1 MNKEGSFINVEDD
14 DITLILAELV
24 TLYGYDFSNY
34 SKASL
39 RRRINRIV
47 NKDKIVS
54 IAEFRYKLV
63 HDELYFNHF
72 LEEVTVNVTEMF
84 RDPIFFK
91 SLRENVLPHLKTY
104 PLIRIWHA
112 GCSTGEEVY
121 SLAILLKE
129 EGLLERT
136 LLYATDINQHVLESA
151 QSGAFS
157 IENMTEYTRNYIKSG
172 GKKDFSSYYS
182 AKYGKA
188 IFSSE
193 LKNRMVFSTHNLVT
207 DQSFNEFNLIVC
219 RNVLIYFNPLL
230 QNKVVN
236 LFNDSLSESGHL
248 ALGSKESI
256 RSTTIES
263 NFKNVDIKQKI
274 WQKNS

>member
-14 DITLILAELV
+14 DIALILAEVL

-47 NKDKIVS
+47 NKENIVS

-91 SLRENVLPHLKTY
+91 SLRENVLPLLKTH
-104 PLIRIWHA
+104 PIIRIWHA

-236 LFNDSLSESGHL
+236 LFSDSLSESGHL

-256 RSTTIES
+256 RFTTIES

>member
-1 MNKEGSFINVEDD
+1 MNKEGSFINV
-14 DITLILAELV
+14 
-24 TLYGYDFSNY
+24 
-34 SKASL
+34 
-39 RRRINRIV
+39 
-47 NKDKIVS
+47 
-54 IAEFRYKLV
+54 V

-136 LLYATDINQHVLESA
+136 LLYATDINQHVLEAA

-157 IENMTEYTRNYIKSG
+157 IESMTEYTRNYIKSG

-256 RSTTIES
+256 RFTTIES

>member
-1 MNKEGSFINVEDD
+1 MNKEGNFISLEDD
-14 DITLILAELV
+14 DIFLILAEILK
-24 TLYGYDFSNY
+24 LYGYDFSNY

-47 NKDKIVS
+47 NKEKIVS

-63 HDELYFNHF
+63 NDELYFNHF

-84 RDPIFFK
+84 RDPHFFK
-91 SLRENVLPHLKTY
+91 SLRENVIPILTNA

-129 EGLLERT
+129 EGLLERS
-136 LLYATDINQHVLESA
+136 LLYATDINQNVLETA
-151 QSGAFS
+151 QSGEFS
-157 IENMTEYTRNYIKSG
+157 IESMAEYTSNYIESG

-182 AKYGKA
+182 SKYGKA
-188 IFSSE
+188 IFTSE

-236 LFNDSLSESGHL
+236 LFNDSLTDSGHL

-256 RSTTIES
+256 RFTTIAS
-263 NFKNVDIKQKI
+263 NFKNVDSKQKI
-274 WQKNS
+274 WQKKK

>member
-1 MNKEGSFINVEDD
+1 MNKEGNFINVDD
-14 DITLILAELV
+14 DEIALILAEVLK
-24 TLYGYDFSNY
+24 LYGYDFSNY

-47 NKDKIVS
+47 NKEKIVS

-63 HDELYFNHF
+63 NDELYFNYF

-84 RDPIFFK
+84 RDPFFFK
-91 SLRENVLPHLKTY
+91 SLREDVIPFLKNV

-129 EGLLERT
+129 EGLLERS
-136 LLYATDINQHVLESA
+136 LLYATDINQHVLEAA
-151 QSGAFS
+151 QSREFS
-157 IENMTEYTRNYIKSG
+157 IESMTEYTRNYIESG

-207 DQSFNEFNLIVC
+207 DQSFNEFDLIVC

-236 LFNDSLSESGHL
+236 LFNDSLSDSGYL

-256 RSTTIES
+256 RFTTIAS
-263 NFKNVDIKQKI
+263 NFNSVDSKQKI
-274 WQKNS
+274 WQKKK